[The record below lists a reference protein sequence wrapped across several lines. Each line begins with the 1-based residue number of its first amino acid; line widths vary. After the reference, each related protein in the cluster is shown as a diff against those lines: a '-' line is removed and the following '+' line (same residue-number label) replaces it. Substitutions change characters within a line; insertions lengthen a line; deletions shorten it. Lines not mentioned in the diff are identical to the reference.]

1 MNKGIAE
8 PVGDFPQQKEN
19 ILVALPSLFH
29 RIHVHSDVANFR
41 RRFTAYLLSVV
52 SPKDGF

>member
-1 MNKGIAE
+1 MYEGIAE